1 MTTLT
6 TSPRPTRPGGL
17 RSPGRAGVSDR
28 AFRSLSLACGLL
40 VLLILGLIA
49 YSTTREAWPAFAHD
63 GLRFF
68 TSSRWAPSAEVFGSL
83 PFVYGTVVTAVI
95 ALVLAVPV
103 SVGIA
108 LFLSD
113 VAPRRLSRAVGSLV
127 DLLAAVPS
135 VVYGLWGVIVLA
147 PWISG
152 VYDTVGDVT
161 APVPV
166 LSSLFA
172 GPSTGRS
179 LFTAGIILA
188 LMVTPIVT
196 SVTREVFD
204 TVPTMAKE
212 AAYALGATRWEMMRA
227 AVFPHS
233 RAGIVGAVMLGLGR
247 AMGETIAAALVIG
260 SSPQITARLFGSGDS
275 MAAVIA
281 NEFGESGGIHRAAL
295 VGLGVE
301 LFALTIVVNV
311 VAGVIVGR
319 PGRGAGTVAR
329 GKGQR

>member
-1 MTTLT
+1 MTITTAPPSPPARRPLT
-6 TSPRPTRPGGL
+6 
-17 RSPGRAGVSDR
+17 SPGRAGWSDR
-28 AFRSLSLACGLL
+28 AFRGVSLGCGLL
-40 VLLILGLIA
+40 VLVILGLIA
-49 YSTTREAWPAFAHD
+49 VSTTREAWPAFSHD

-68 TSSRWAPSAEVFGSL
+68 TSKRWAPSADVFGSL
-83 PFVYGTVVTAVI
+83 PFVYGTVVTAII

-113 VAPRRLSRAVGSLV
+113 VAPRRLRRPVSSLV
-127 DLLAAVPS
+127 DLLAAIPS

-152 VYDTVGDVT
+152 VYDRISDVT
-161 APVPV
+161 SPVPFV
-166 LSSLFA
+166 STLFA
-172 GPSTGRS
+172 GPSTGRG

-188 LMVTPIVT
+188 LMVTPIIT
-196 SVTREVFD
+196 SITREVFD
-204 TVPTMAKE
+204 TVPVTAKE
-212 AAYALGATRWEMMRA
+212 AAYALGATRWEMLRA

-233 RAGIVGAVMLGLGR
+233 RAGMTGAVMLGLGR

-260 SSPQITARLFGSGDS
+260 SSPQITAHLFRSGDS

-281 NEFGESGGIHRAAL
+281 NEFGESGGVHRAAL
-295 VGLGVE
+295 IGLGVE

-311 VAGVIVGR
+311 VARTII
-319 PGRGAGTVAR
+319 AR
-329 GKGQR
+329 GRRNG

>member
-1 MTTLT
+1 MTTNT
-6 TSPRPTRPGGL
+6 ASADPTRPGAVT
-17 RSPGRAGVSDR
+17 SPGRAGLSDR
-28 AFRSLSLACGLL
+28 VFRGLSLGCGLL
-40 VLLILGLIA
+40 VLVILALIA
-49 YSTTREAWPAFAHD
+49 WSTVREAWPAFPHE

-68 TSSRWAPSAEVFGSL
+68 TSTRWAPSAEVFGSL
-83 PFVYGTVVTAVI
+83 PFVYGTVVTAVV
-95 ALVLAVPV
+95 ALVLAAPV

-147 PWISG
+147 PWISRI
-152 VYDTVGDVT
+152 YDTVSDVT
-161 APVPV
+161 SPVPV
-166 LSSLFA
+166 LSNLLA

-179 LFTAGIILA
+179 LFTGGIILA
-188 LMVTPIVT
+188 LMVIPIVT
-196 SVTREVFD
+196 SVTTEVFD

-212 AAYALGATRWEMMRA
+212 AAYALGATRWEMIRA

-233 RAGIVGAVMLGLGR
+233 RAGIVAAVLLGLGR

-260 SSPQITARLFGSGDS
+260 SSPQISARLFGSGDS

-281 NEFGESGGIHRAAL
+281 NEFGEAGGIHRAAL
-295 VGLGVE
+295 IALGAE
-301 LFALTIVVNV
+301 LFALSIVVNV
-311 VAGVIVGR
+311 AARMIVRRRAGER
-319 PGRGAGTVAR
+319 
-329 GKGQR
+329 

>member
-1 MTTLT
+1 MSITAAA
-6 TSPRPTRPGGL
+6 PRPPAPRPLTSG
-17 RSPGRAGVSDR
+17 GRAGWSDR
-28 AFRSLSLACGLL
+28 SFRTLTLASGLL
-40 VLLILGLIA
+40 VLVILGLIA
-49 YSTTREAWPAFAHD
+49 FSTTREAWPAFSHD

-83 PFVYGTVVTAVI
+83 PFLYGTMVTAVI

-113 VAPRRLSRAVGSLV
+113 LAPRRLRRPVSSLV
-127 DLLAAVPS
+127 DLLAAIPS

-147 PWISG
+147 PWLSGIYDRVSHVSSPIPVIS
-152 VYDTVGDVT
+152 T
-161 APVPV
+161 
-166 LSSLFA
+166 LFE
-172 GPSTGRS
+172 GPSTGRG

-188 LMVTPIVT
+188 LMVTPIIT

-204 TVPTMAKE
+204 TVPAMSKE
-212 AAYALGATRWEMMRA
+212 AAYALGATRWEMLRA

-233 RAGIVGAVMLGLGR
+233 RAGMTGAVMLGLGR

-260 SSPQITARLFGSGDS
+260 SSPQITAHLFRSGDS

-281 NEFGESGGIHRAAL
+281 NEFGEAGGVHRAAL
-295 VGLGVE
+295 IGLGVE
-301 LFALTIVVNV
+301 LFALTILVNV
-311 VAGVIVGR
+311 IARMII
-319 PGRGAGTVAR
+319 AR
-329 GKGQR
+329 GRHDR